1 MLVTLDVSRLSGWL
15 NAFASCTESKGGH
28 EKEGGVCVPSCSVPS
43 RKGHEG
49 HEVGRQ
55 TGGSGAVAAQA
66 ACKEEGPTGN
76 CERRAREELTSSIA
90 SMFVTPEVLQLDMSA
105 LKFPKSLKSSLMSVM
120 PETSQVSMGPY
131 APSAQAGLALYSPTA
146 VLRSA
151 LLVKTFVC
159 RPPPSQSSSPS
170 SVRRRVRTNRRRPLV
185 GGTGVLTASST
196 GSHCGGH
203 ATGCSTVASLGRV
216 SDGGGGDGD
225 GGGGDGD
232 GGGGEGDGGG
242 GEGNGGLGGGGLG
255 DGGGGDGDGG
265 GSEGEGGGGNG
276 EGGGGEGNGGGGE
289 GNGGGGEG
297 DGKLGGGG
305 LGEGG
310 GGDGDGGGG
319 DGDGGGSDGGGS
331 GGLGGITG
339 TLYCLIGIGCP
350 ASAFVAAPFTL
361 NFQLA
366 SWKLAPTCV
375 QEGQLS
381 QSAIEGG
388 VRVGSQGSRRCLQD
402 RHGQEHDA
410 RPVGAMRSADLDVVP
425 RALVARGG

>member
-15 NAFASCTESKGGH
+15 NAFASCAESKGGH

-76 CERRAREELTSSIA
+76 CERRAREELTSNIA

-105 LKFPKSLKSSLMSVM
+105 LKFPKSLKSPLMSVM
-120 PETSQVSMGPY
+120 EETSQVSMGPY
-131 APSAQAGLALYSPTA
+131 VAMAQAGLALYSPTA

-170 SVRRRVRTNRRRPLV
+170 SVRRRVRTSRRRPLV
-185 GGTGVLTASST
+185 GGTGVLTARST

-203 ATGCSTVASLGRV
+203 ATGCSTSASLGRV
-216 SDGGGGDGD
+216 SDGGGSDGD

-242 GEGNGGLGGGGLG
+242 GEGDGGLGDGGLG
-255 DGGGGDGDGG
+255 DGGGGTEGK
-265 GSEGEGGGGNG
+265 GSGGNG
-276 EGGGGEGNGGGGE
+276 EGGGGEGNGGCGE

-297 DGKLGGGG
+297 DGGLGGSG

-310 GGDGDGGGG
+310 GGDGDG
-319 DGDGGGSDGGGS
+319 D
-331 GGLGGITG
+331 GLGGTTG
-339 TLYCLIGIGCP
+339 TLYCLIGIGCS
-350 ASAFVAAPFTL
+350 ASAFVAAPAKAPFTL
-361 NFQLA
+361 NVQFA

-381 QSAIEGG
+381 QSN
-388 VRVGSQGSRRCLQD
+388 S
-402 RHGQEHDA
+402 
-410 RPVGAMRSADLDVVP
+410 
-425 RALVARGG
+425 